1 MINYFNGL
9 VLNQMSDLMEIQLFP
24 ALFLLYIALVGS
36 IAFKQG
42 DNRHIGFKWSFL
54 LLFFGFI
61 SGLNEVMKSHPI
73 DTSPKEVNNKDLVA
87 LAFNLTLAILL
98 FCTLLF
104 TQLLLGFL
112 FIPFM
117 VRAIYYYHKYNDLV
131 ANAKLISDEF

>member
-9 VLNQMSDLMEIQLFP
+9 VLDLMSDLMEIQLFP

-54 LLFFGFI
+54 LLFFGFV

>member
-117 VRAIYYYHKYNDLV
+117 VRTIYYYHKYNDLV